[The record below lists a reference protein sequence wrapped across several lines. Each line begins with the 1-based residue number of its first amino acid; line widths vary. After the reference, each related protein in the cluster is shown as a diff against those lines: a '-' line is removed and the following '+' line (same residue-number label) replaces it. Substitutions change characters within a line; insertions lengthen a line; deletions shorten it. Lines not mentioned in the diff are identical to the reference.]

1 MNFLAI
7 DTSCDKLTIVIKK
20 GDELFS
26 YKSEENRKGH
36 STLLLPKVQ
45 ELLDKSNLTLSQ
57 MDYFSAVVGPGSFTG
72 VRVGVATV
80 NAFAYATGKPVIS
93 VTTFEPFTYN
103 KRVGDEFFIDAKHAY
118 YVAKIKENNS
128 LDYYTDETH
137 TLKDSA
143 NLIDVDTLDPTILAK
158 VVESKIN
165 SKEFSSTIKP
175 FYMRE
180 SEAERNLK
188 K

>member
-20 GDELFS
+20 GEELFS

-45 ELLDKSNLTLSQ
+45 ELLDKANLTLSQ

-103 KRVGDEFFIDAKHAY
+103 KGVGDEFFIDAKHAY
-118 YVAKIKENNS
+118 YVAKINQNRALE
-128 LDYYTDETH
+128 YYTDETH
-137 TLKDSA
+137 TLSSVA
-143 NLIDVDTLDPTILAK
+143 NLIDVNTLDAVALAK
-158 VVESKIN
+158 VVEIKIDN
-165 SKEFSSTIKP
+165 NDYDSTIKP

-180 SEAERNLK
+180 SEAERNLNK
-188 K
+188 